1 VISLGNFDKY
11 DVSCIIT
18 GYMASKKKKK
28 EITKV
33 TDMRSV
39 PRDIWMPFFSFVDT
53 AGTIVLP
60 FFWF

>member
-1 VISLGNFDKY
+1 LGVISLGNFDKY
-11 DVSCIIT
+11 DVGCIIT
-18 GYMASKKKKK
+18 GSFKKKK
-28 EITKV
+28 EITEV

-39 PRDIWMPFFSFVDT
+39 PRDIWMPFFSFVDK